1 MAAQRSV
8 WTVRMMAA
16 VVELIRVV
24 HTDVVV
30 VLAASSLG
38 LVTIQGLG
46 VSGGGRP
53 LHAIHDGRDELK
65 TAGAMRRLSC
75 RS

>member
-1 MAAQRSV
+1 M
-8 WTVRMMAA
+8 RMMAA

-46 VSGGGRP
+46 VSACGWP
-53 LHAIHDGRDELK
+53 LHAIDDGRDVEDSRCHE
-65 TAGAMRRLSC
+65 TALLSFVSSEA
-75 RS
+75 R